1 MLPASPKRLP
11 LNRLLCAYSLTHGRT
26 RMDAK
31 AHVRTRT
38 QTHAHK
44 RACAHTHTNARSAR
58 ASSRI
63 RTHAHTHAHANK
75 QTHTHPAWARDCS
88 QAESSSLTRV
98 SPARRGGALLSLAC
112 QCNGDEIHARTHA
125 HVGERARANAPTSAY
140 TPSLPTRPH
149 SPQTQSAPPHT
160 NTRQR
165 IHAFMHVHASPYRHA
180 RARARARASS
190 RARLFCALHL
200 HPRDALPQTRTRARA
215 GAHARTHRHRH
226 KAHAHAHAHMRS
238 APTSF
243 SYAPSGLDTHGAC
256 STHGGCS
263 TREFGVSHRECA
275 TSAAHTVPTPSTAL
289 GTPHGVHAPQTC
301 PLTLSRSSFAQIER
315 IVLDSDFTQI
325 PVHHHTFLSGLC
337 ECRAD
342 CICSIQFAKARSSS
356 RDRLQI
362 RSVFF

>member
-1 MLPASPKRLP
+1 
-11 LNRLLCAYSLTHGRT
+11 
-26 RMDAK
+26 
-31 AHVRTRT
+31 
-38 QTHAHK
+38 
-44 RACAHTHTNARSAR
+44 
-58 ASSRI
+58 
-63 RTHAHTHAHANK
+63 
-75 QTHTHPAWARDCS
+75 
-88 QAESSSLTRV
+88 
-98 SPARRGGALLSLAC
+98 
-112 QCNGDEIHARTHA
+112 
-125 HVGERARANAPTSAY
+125 
-140 TPSLPTRPH
+140 
-149 SPQTQSAPPHT
+149 
-160 NTRQR
+160 
-165 IHAFMHVHASPYRHA
+165 
-180 RARARARASS
+180 
-190 RARLFCALHL
+190 
-200 HPRDALPQTRTRARA
+200 
-215 GAHARTHRHRH
+215 
-226 KAHAHAHAHMRS
+226 MRS

-362 RSVFF
+362 LYFFCTTRSEVRPPVREGHRHH